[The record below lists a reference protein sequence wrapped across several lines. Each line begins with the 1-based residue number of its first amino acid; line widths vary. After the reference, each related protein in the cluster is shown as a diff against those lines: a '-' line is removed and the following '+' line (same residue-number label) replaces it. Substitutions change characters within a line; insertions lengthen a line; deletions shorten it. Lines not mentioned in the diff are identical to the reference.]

1 MSIKFNSI
9 DYIRVPDEEFTKNDD
24 LKSKLVATGRFAEGK
39 FKDIYGLN
47 KDNYVLV
54 ILKINNHDKLDPQ
67 SVLDSEIEGF
77 RQQNIFSEDSTDIYG
92 IPRIYEYGKMTPKNS
107 GNSLYYAIM
116 ENAGNVNLKEL
127 IDAEFTKYN
136 GGEFSIFFGQ
146 KLRGKN
152 VSDTKQQETVS
163 LNRKKLF
170 YRLLKSLQIIHNNEY
185 IHQDIKLD
193 QFVTKDDISK
203 INLLDFGF
211 SDMIGEKINN
221 AKGTSG
227 YMSPKLRY
235 FQKPDITIITEPC
248 MDIFSLGVCFLYII
262 TGEDIC
268 TRGAHNLI
276 KFWGCAF
283 NNLRIEQVFTHIYQ
297 NSSILLTDEEKENM
311 IPIIKKMLMVKSSEL
326 GDCKG
331 EEFGDF
337 CCKYENVEDI
347 LQEIYF
353 YDVDTC
359 EQPLE
364 VVTTNKRSR
373 DTADI
378 TTKRRRL
385 YKKPKSMHSTF
396 RPSATPR
403 ATIPTIHSSTSS
415 SSPEQTLSNSSPE
428 QTLMGRFW
436 TFISPVVGE
445 GKQKK
450 KLTKKRQNS
459 LTEKSKK
466 NKKRR
471 RKIKTRKPRN

>member
-9 DYIRVPDEEFTKNDD
+9 DYIRYPDDKFTKNDE
-24 LKSKLVATGRFAEGK
+24 LKSKLVATGRFAKGK

-67 SVLDSEIEGF
+67 SVLESEIKGF
-77 RQQNIFSEDSTDIYG
+77 QQQNIFSKDSTDIYG
-92 IPRIYEYGKMTPKNS
+92 IPKIYEYGKMTPKNS

-116 ENAGNVNLKEL
+116 ENAGNVNLKDL

-136 GGEFSIFFGQ
+136 DGEFSVFFG
-146 KLRGKN
+146 KKFRGKN
-152 VSDTKQQETVS
+152 VSDDKQQEIVS

-185 IHQDIKLD
+185 IHQDIKLE
-193 QFVTKDDISK
+193 QFATKNDISK

-221 AKGTSG
+221 AKGTRG

-276 KFWGCAF
+276 RFWGCAF

-337 CCKYENVEDI
+337 CCKYETVEDI
-347 LQEIYF
+347 LHEHYF
-353 YDVDTC
+353 DDVYNC

-364 VVTTNKRSR
+364 VVTKHKSSSVTVGNTVLKSSSS
-373 DTADI
+373 
-378 TTKRRRL
+378 KRRYSPRRG
-385 YKKPKSMHSTF
+385 YPRQ
-396 RPSATPR
+396 RPQRAPISNIHTP
-403 ATIPTIHSSTSS
+403 TSS
-415 SSPEQTLSNSSPE
+415 SSPEQTL
-428 QTLMGRFW
+428 MGRLW
-436 TFISPVVGE
+436 TFISPVLGE

-450 KLTKKRQNS
+450 KLTKNRQNS

>member
-9 DYIRVPDEEFTKNDD
+9 DYIRVPDEEFTKNDE
-24 LKSKLVATGRFAEGK
+24 LKSKLVATVRFAEGK
-39 FKDIYGLN
+39 FKDIYRLN
-47 KDNYVLV
+47 KNNYVLV
-54 ILKINNHDKLDPQ
+54 ILKINNHDTLDPQ

-77 RQQNIFSEDSTDIYG
+77 HQQNIFSKDSTDIYG
-92 IPRIYEYGKMTPKNS
+92 IPRIYEYGKMTPKNR

-116 ENAGNVNLKEL
+116 ENAGNVNLKDL

-136 GGEFSIFFGQ
+136 GGEISVFFGQ

-170 YRLLKSLQIIHNNEY
+170 YRLLKSLQIIHDNNY

-211 SDMIGEKINN
+211 SDMIGEKING
-221 AKGTSG
+221 AKGTRG

-235 FQKPDITIITEPC
+235 FKKPDITIITEPC

-268 TRGAHNLI
+268 TRGAHTHNLI

-331 EEFGDF
+331 EELGDF
-337 CCKYENVEDI
+337 CCKYETVEDI

-353 YDVDTC
+353 DDVDTC

-364 VVTTNKRSR
+364 VVTKHKRSSV
-373 DTADI
+373 TVGN

-385 YKKPKSMHSTF
+385 LSNKPKSMHSTF

-403 ATIPTIHSSTSS
+403 ATMPTINSSTSS
-415 SSPEQTLSNSSPE
+415 SSPEQTLSSSSPE
-428 QTLMGRFW
+428 QTLMGRLW
-436 TFISPVVGE
+436 TLVVGE